1 MSVYAL
7 SEELWEIS
15 ERNDRRFRRLMWEI
29 GLPALIAAIVIPFLT
44 IAGAEKGG
52 GEIEATRYA
61 QLLPEQ
67 PPAPVAEK
75 IEEPKPAEEPKPKQE
90 TKPQPKP
97 KPKPEVV
104 PPTEEQIREQARKV
118 AQKQFSKVAD
128 ALAELRDQ
136 NLTALESNQPLQ
148 ASVLTARSGAGGDTS
163 AFAASAA
170 QASSGIGDNASSI
183 TDTQS
188 GTGLGSRRTTTVSG
202 PKGFGRDKTRPGQ
215 SGDALLAGRTLE
227 EIQLVFDRNK
237 GAIYTI
243 YNRALRDN
251 PSLRGKL
258 LVNMTIAPDGS
269 VTRCVIVSS
278 ELGDPEL
285 ESKII
290 ARVKLINFGAKPV
303 PAFTLDYPIY
313 FLPS

>member
-7 SEELWEIS
+7 SQELWEIQ
-15 ERNDRRFRRLMWEI
+15 ERSDRQFRRLLWEI
-29 GLPALIAAIVIPFLT
+29 GLPALLLAIAIPFLQF
-44 IAGAEKGG
+44 AGAEKGG

-67 PPAPVAEK
+67 PPAPIAEK
-75 IEEPKPAEEPKPKQE
+75 VEEPKPTEEPKAA
-90 TKPQPKP
+90 PKP
-97 KPKPEVV
+97 KPTVKPKPEVV
-104 PPTEEQIREQARKV
+104 PPTEEQIKEQARKV
-118 AQKQFSKVAD
+118 AAKEMSKVAD

-163 AFAASAA
+163 AFAAAAA
-170 QASSGIGDNASSI
+170 QASNGIGDNASSI
-183 TDTQS
+183 TNTQS

-215 SGDALLAGRTLE
+215 GGESLLAGRTLE

-251 PSLRGKL
+251 PSLRGKM

-269 VTRCVIVSS
+269 VTRCVLVSS

-285 ESKII
+285 ERKVI
-290 ARVKLINFGAKPV
+290 ARVMLINFGAKSV
-303 PAFTLDYPIY
+303 PPFTLDYPIY

>member
-7 SEELWEIS
+7 SEELWQIQ
-15 ERNDRRFRRLMWEI
+15 ERSDRQFRRLLWGI
-29 GLPALIAAIVIPFLT
+29 GLPALILALIIPFLEL
-44 IAGAEKGG
+44 AGAEKGG

-61 QLLPEQ
+61 QLVLET

-75 IEEPKPAEEPKPKQE
+75 AEEPKPADEPKPE
-90 TKPQPKP
+90 SKPEPKPKP

-104 PPTEEQIREQARKV
+104 PPTQEQVQEQARKV
-118 AQKQFSKVAD
+118 AAKQLAQVAD

-136 NLTALESNQPLQ
+136 SLTSLESTQPLQ

-163 AFAASAA
+163 AFVASAA
-170 QASSGIGDNASSI
+170 ASSGGIGDSSASI
-183 TDTQS
+183 TNTQS

-202 PKGFGRDKTRPGQ
+202 PKGFGPDKTRPGQ
-215 SGDALLAGRTLE
+215 SGNSPMAGRTLE

-237 GAIYTI
+237 GSIYTI

-269 VTRCVIVSS
+269 VTRCVVVSS
-278 ELGDPEL
+278 ELNDTEL
-285 ESKII
+285 ERKIV
-290 ARVKLINFGAKPV
+290 ARVLLINFGAKPV

>member
-7 SEELWEIS
+7 SEELWRIS
-15 ERNDRRFRRLMWEI
+15 ERNDRQFRRLLAEI
-29 GLPALIAAIVIPFLT
+29 GIPALILAIVIPFLQM
-44 IAGAEKGG
+44 AGAEKGG

-67 PPAPVAEK
+67 PPAPVAQK
-75 IEEPKPAEEPKPKQE
+75 VEEPKPEEKPKQE

-118 AQKQFSKVAD
+118 AQKSLSKVAD
-128 ALAELRDQ
+128 ALSELRDQ
-136 NLTALESNQPLQ
+136 KLTSLESNQPLQ

-163 AFAASAA
+163 AFAASAS
-170 QASSGIGDNASSI
+170 QGTSGIGDSNSSI
-183 TDTQS
+183 TNTQS
-188 GTGLGSRRTTTVSG
+188 GTGLGSRRTATVSG
-202 PKGFGRDKTRPGQ
+202 PRGFGADRTRPGQ
-215 SGDALLAGRTLE
+215 GGNALLGGRTLE

-251 PSLRGKL
+251 PSLRGKVL
-258 LVNMTIAPDGS
+258 INITIAPDGS
-269 VTRCVIVSS
+269 VTRCALVSS

-285 ESKII
+285 ERKVI
-290 ARVKLINFGAKPV
+290 ARIQLINFGAKAV
-303 PAFTLDYPIY
+303 PSITLDYPIH

>member
-7 SEELWEIS
+7 SEELWQIS
-15 ERNDRRFRRLMWEI
+15 EANDRRFRRLLIEI
-29 GLPALIAAIVIPFLT
+29 GLPALIIACIIPILQL
-44 IAGAEKGG
+44 AGAEKGG

-75 IEEPKPAEEPKPKQE
+75 VEEPKPAEEPKAA
-90 TKPQPKP
+90 PKP
-97 KPKPEVV
+97 KPVVKPKPEVV
-104 PPTEEQIREQARKV
+104 PPTQEQIQEQARKV
-118 AQKQFSKVAD
+118 AAKEMSKVAD

-163 AFAASAA
+163 AFAAAAA

-183 TDTQS
+183 TNTQS

-215 SGDALLAGRTLE
+215 GGESLLAGRTLE

-285 ESKII
+285 ERKVV
-290 ARVKLINFGAKPV
+290 ARVMLINFGAKAV
-303 PAFTLDYPIY
+303 PPFTLDYPIY